1 MFFTLEIHGQTIECE
16 NVPAKAPHIKCFFS
30 DVKQKIGQEKNQI
43 EITDDEIRDKI
54 DSLPAFGI
62 YKDNYFITG
71 IPLNT
76 TINKTTADVKFQIS
90 IRHRLTNS
98 ELPFNTFLY
107 FTYTQKSFWDIYLKS
122 SPFRDNNY
130 NPGIGLGRYAIKDSR
145 LVGGAFLQVEHE
157 SNGISDSASRSVNY
171 VSLIGKY
178 FFNESVYFR
187 IKASVPYLY
196 RKENAD
202 ILDYK
207 GLGNFSIDY
216 KSKNS
221 KWWFSAGIS
230 PTKNFSRINT
240 TLNGGY
246 RISSKFNQYIF
257 GEYYNGT
264 GDSQLDY
271 KRKYSQIRIGI
282 GIKPDFYSIF

>member
-157 SNGISDSASRSVNY
+157 SNGRSDSASRSVNY

-202 ILDYK
+202 ILDSK
-207 GLGNFSIDY
+207 GLENFQSI
-216 KSKNS
+216 
-221 KWWFSAGIS
+221 
-230 PTKNFSRINT
+230 INQKT
-240 TLNGGY
+240 ASGGSQ
-246 RISSKFNQYIF
+246 RELVPLKIF
-257 GEYYNGT
+257 QELT
-264 GDSQLDY
+264 QH
-271 KRKYSQIRIGI
+271 
-282 GIKPDFYSIF
+282 